1 LIEKTYHYCRF
12 CIALLV
18 GLIQEDLT
26 VFERV
31 KNKTVRYCEWCVLH
45 VTFNIQS
52 PNTSIEGAWVGR
64 HQTLKRGPKA

>member
-1 LIEKTYHYCRF
+1 VKEFGRFVRCFGRVLIEKTYYYCRF

-31 KNKTVRYCEWCVLH
+31 KIKPFVIVSGVY
-45 VTFNIQS
+45 FM
-52 PNTSIEGAWVGR
+52 
-64 HQTLKRGPKA
+64 